1 MSADEPAVDTEHRPI
16 STEGLLMTHFLAVRD
31 VRRARAF
38 YEASSR
44 VSSGMSLRVADIE
57 ASYREWLVR
66 GAHFLTAPLDQRAGI
81 RCSMRDPDG
90 YRIEVGQAT
99 GLVEG
104 RPSEE
109 APAGGEAGGADGR

>member
-1 MSADEPAVDTEHRPI
+1 
-16 STEGLLMTHFLAVRD
+16 MTHFLAVRD

-44 VSSGMSLRVADIE
+44 VSSGMSLRVADVE

-66 GAHFLTAPLDQRAGI
+66 GAHLLTAPLDRGAGI
-81 RCSMRDPDG
+81 RCSVRDPDG
-90 YRIEVGQAT
+90 YVIEVGQAT

-104 RPSEE
+104 RLAEQ
-109 APAGGEAGGADGR
+109 APAGREAGRADGR